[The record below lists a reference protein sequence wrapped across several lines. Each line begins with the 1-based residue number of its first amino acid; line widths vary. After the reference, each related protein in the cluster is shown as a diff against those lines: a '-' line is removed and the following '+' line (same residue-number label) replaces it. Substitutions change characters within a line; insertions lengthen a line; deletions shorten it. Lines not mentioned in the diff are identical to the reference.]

1 MSIYGR
7 KISLIANI
15 AAFCIVIFI
24 AVLIGQNLYLDLS
37 GQAANRH
44 GLLPQLNVPGSH
56 DEVFAAEEADGS
68 RVINT
73 RTYLSSVSR
82 GARNAGFREAI
93 YMESTAYS
101 PLAGSHTASG
111 TEVSVG
117 LVAVDPSV
125 IPLGT
130 RLYVEG
136 YGYAYAADTGGAIK
150 GDRIDLF
157 FDSEWQCE
165 QWGRRTVKVYI
176 LE

>member
-7 KISLIANI
+7 HLNLAANI
-15 AAFCIVIFI
+15 AALLVVLFI
-24 AVLIGQNLYLDLS
+24 AFLIGQNLYLDMT
-37 GQAANRH
+37 GQQGARH
-44 GLLPQLNVPGSH
+44 NLLPGFNLPGSN
-56 DEVFAAEEADGS
+56 DAVIAAESSSGGHEDS
-68 RVINT
+68 RA
-73 RTYLSSVSR
+73 YSSTVSR
-82 GARNAGFREAI
+82 GARYAGFREAV

-111 TEVSVG
+111 SAVAVG

-150 GDRIDLF
+150 GNRIDLF
-157 FDSEWQCE
+157 FDSEWQCN

-176 LE
+176 LD